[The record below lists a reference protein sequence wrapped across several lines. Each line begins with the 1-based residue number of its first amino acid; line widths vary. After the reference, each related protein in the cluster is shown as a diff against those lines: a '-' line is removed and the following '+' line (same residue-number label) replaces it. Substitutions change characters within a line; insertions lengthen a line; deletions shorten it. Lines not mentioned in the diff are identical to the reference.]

1 MLRTLLFL
9 REAYVGRVA
18 PKGWGSFTQSIIQ
31 PHVAVFSEP
40 DVILSHHPARAYLYP
55 TWVTGKEEKFRDNFL
70 LEIDF

>member
-31 PHVAVFSEP
+31 PHVAAFQERNVQFFTAFRSSFS
-40 DVILSHHPARAYLYP
+40 LPAFMGA
-55 TWVTGKEEKFRDNFL
+55 E
-70 LEIDF
+70 